1 MASCKPA
8 SGSHQHQSPEAS
20 CFVDRT
26 YKTTLTERTV
36 SERVRSPQI
45 VRKSKI
51 FVITRDFISRTTLI
65 WNVPCLSELDG
76 TWCLTARVI
85 RFSVRRADHHS
96 HYLTTNQITYN
107 GSIRG
112 VGFTRGQTPRQ
123 SPWQSAHG
131 INIGLHISESPI
143 NSPCCL
149 STKIGQSWIMK
160 TISVYFP
167 VGIDAILSLSM
178 SHGENSFIHSN

>member
-1 MASCKPA
+1 MSSCDISWWSVKGSVGFIPALKREAFSSALRKPA

-20 CFVDRT
+20 CFIDRT

-96 HYLTTNQITYN
+96 HYLTTNQITYD

-123 SPWQSAHG
+123 SP
-131 INIGLHISESPI
+131 
-143 NSPCCL
+143 
-149 STKIGQSWIMK
+149 
-160 TISVYFP
+160 
-167 VGIDAILSLSM
+167 
-178 SHGENSFIHSN
+178 